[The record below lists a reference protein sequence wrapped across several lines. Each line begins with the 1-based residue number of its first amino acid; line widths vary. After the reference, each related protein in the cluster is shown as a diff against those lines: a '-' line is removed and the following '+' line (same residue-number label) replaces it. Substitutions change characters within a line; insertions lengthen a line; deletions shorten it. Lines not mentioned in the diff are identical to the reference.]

1 MGDIDLGAAQLIA
14 FDVTDET
21 GALANASNV
30 TLTVTSPDGV
40 TDYVPVTNP
49 PDVTGAY
56 RVTYLPAAAGHYE
69 WSAVTTVPNAA
80 YGDSFNVRAWRSI
93 LSLADARD
101 YLDLRDTSRDNVL
114 RATLAGITQ
123 LIERQIGTCVI
134 KPVTG
139 EWIPGDV
146 RDMLRLPSGPVP
158 TATSVTSVA
167 SVYPQGPTWT
177 TADLIV
183 NPAAGTVRLAS
194 LLPFWFGPWTWTGTA
209 GRAEFPADVIE
220 GAKAAL
226 FDLWA
231 PQRGVSADSLE
242 PSMEEVSTYETGV
255 PPGWR
260 LPPRVLQFLDGEK
273 MPGFA

>member
-177 TADLIV
+177 DRRPDRQPGRGDR
-183 NPAAGTVRLAS
+183 PARVAAAVLVR
-194 LLPFWFGPWTWTGTA
+194 PVDVDRHRRA
-209 GRAEFPADVIE
+209 GR
-220 GAKAAL
+220 
-226 FDLWA
+226 
-231 PQRGVSADSLE
+231 
-242 PSMEEVSTYETGV
+242 V
-255 PPGWR
+255 PPRRHRRRQSGPVR
-260 LPPRVLQFLDGEK
+260 PVGAAARRVRGLAGAVDGRSVHI
-273 MPGFA
+273 